1 MTKTKAPKY
10 LAIHFVEDIFA
21 MGGKEAEKANETEW
35 TQKHIRESKPFVSLP
50 LVLGFVV
57 LIEIQVARAWT
68 LAKEEGY

>member
-1 MTKTKAPKY
+1 
-10 LAIHFVEDIFA
+10 

-68 LAKEEGY
+68 LVKEEGY